1 MSDKPFV
8 SLLGGVAIGG
18 WSGVDGLPV
27 NAFATIK
34 VSIDQWELSF
44 RWSPAKLSAY
54 SNGDKSGP
62 NAHGQEG
69 CCQMW
74 LTGRTLSFALA
85 FILSLPPLSLSLST
99 LTPLPTLTEI
109 EAYSACTLAASKL
122 ISYKAMFYTTG
133 H

>member
-44 RWSPAKLSAY
+44 R
-54 SNGDKSGP
+54 
-62 NAHGQEG
+62 
-69 CCQMW
+69 
-74 LTGRTLSFALA
+74 
-85 FILSLPPLSLSLST
+85 
-99 LTPLPTLTEI
+99 
-109 EAYSACTLAASKL
+109 
-122 ISYKAMFYTTG
+122 
-133 H
+133 